1 MREQVETVGFTDI
14 YMNDEMVE
22 AIEEVLRGGRYVKGP
37 VVENFEKEFAEK
49 CGVEHAVGVNS
60 GTSAI
65 LLGLKSLGVGEGDE
79 VFVPA
84 HTYFASASP
93 VLSLGADPVFV
104 DVRRD
109 TYTIDVDELEEKVE
123 ESDSAEAVIPVHI
136 YGQMAEMEE
145 VRRIAEEHDLC
156 VVSDSCQAHFA
167 ERDGE
172 KAGSV
177 ADAGAFSF
185 YPSKNMTV
193 AGDGG
198 MLVTDNEEVAKKAR
212 AFRNHGR
219 DDEGTHR
226 YLGLNHRM
234 SETLGA
240 VGREQLKHIDDWND
254 GRRRAARIYDDRLAE
269 VEEVVVPEEDDANRH
284 VYHLYVVQ
292 VPDRDDLRE
301 YLDENGVGTG
311 IHYPTPAHEHPAVV
325 ERVGETTVE
334 FAERLCDR
342 IVSLPMHPRIT
353 EEEIDYVC
361 DLIEGYYG

>member
-1 MREQVETVGFTDI
+1 MSERVERVGFTDI
-14 YMNDEMVE
+14 YMDDEMVG
-22 AIEEVLRGGRYVKGP
+22 AVEEVLESGRYVKGP
-37 VVENFEKEFAEK
+37 VVEEFEGKFAEK

-65 LLGLKSLGVGEGDE
+65 LLGLKSLGVGEGDD

-93 VLSLGADPVFV
+93 VLSFGANPVFV

-109 TYTIDVDELEEKVE
+109 TYTMDVDELEEKVE

-136 YGQMAEMEE
+136 YGQMAEMERVVE
-145 VRRIAEEHDLC
+145 VAEEHDMS

-177 ADAGAFSF
+177 ADVGAFSF

-198 MLVTDNEEVAKKAR
+198 MLVTDDDEIAQKAR

-219 DDEGTHR
+219 DEEGTHR
-226 YLGLNHRM
+226 HLGLNHRM
-234 SETLGA
+234 SEVLGA

-254 GRRRAARIYDDRLAE
+254 GRRRAARIYDERLADVDE
-269 VEEVVVPEEDDANRH
+269 VTVPEVDDANEH
-284 VYHLYVVQ
+284 VYHLYVVH
-292 VPDRDDLRE
+292 VPDRDELRE
-301 YLDENGVGTG
+301 HLDENGVDTG

-325 ERVGETTVE
+325 ERCGETNVK
-334 FAERLCDR
+334 FAEELCDR

-353 EEEIDYVC
+353 EGEIDYVC
-361 DLIEGYYG
+361 DLIERYYS